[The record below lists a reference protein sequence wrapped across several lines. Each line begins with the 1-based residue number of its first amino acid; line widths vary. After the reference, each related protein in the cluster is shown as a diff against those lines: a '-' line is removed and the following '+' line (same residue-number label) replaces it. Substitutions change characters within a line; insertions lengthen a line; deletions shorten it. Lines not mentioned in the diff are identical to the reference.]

1 MACDNCRYEELFDP
15 ETKEVTMMPDDPN
28 YNCDI
33 CHNTL
38 GCCCTCTD
46 PDELQDEVN
55 DLTTHIKT
63 LERENKE
70 LKERLDHLEWTII
83 HDAKKRVEEMRKQDE
98 QVS

>member
-1 MACDNCRYEELFDP
+1 LACENCEYEELFDP

-28 YNCDI
+28 YHCDV

-38 GCCCTCTD
+38 GCCCTCVDT
-46 PDELQDEVN
+46 DELQDEVN
-55 DLTTHIKT
+55 DLK
-63 LERENKE
+63 RENKE

-98 QVS
+98 SVS

>member
-1 MACDNCRYEELFDP
+1 MACEDCIYSEMFDP
-15 ETKEVTMMPDDPN
+15 TTKEVTMMADDPN
-28 YNCDI
+28 YQCDK
-33 CHNTL
+33 CNNTL

-46 PDELQDEVN
+46 PDELQDDVN
-55 DLTTHIKT
+55 DLTTNIKT

-83 HDAKKRVEEMRKQDE
+83 HDAKKRVEEMESKDE

>member
-1 MACDNCRYEELFDP
+1 MACEDCIYSEMFDP
-15 ETKEVTMMPDDPN
+15 TTKEVTMMADDPN
-28 YNCDI
+28 YQCDK
-33 CHNTL
+33 CNNTL

-55 DLTTHIKT
+55 VLTTNIKT

-83 HDAKKRVEEMRKQDE
+83 HDAKKRKQDE